1 MLTRLIKRHITDFE
15 EFGAIDF
22 ESRLLN
28 SKNVEVAILNEN
40 QFYLLITYL
49 RTTKKIPKV
58 LDLKKELVRQFDKIK
73 KELQARMETRHIGII
88 ARRSLTDAIKNYV
101 TDESKFKSFAYST
114 YSKLVYKKVL
124 GKTVKKIKEERNL
137 KVEDN
142 LRNFLTIIELEK
154 VQELESKIATYIEFT
169 DNSDKTDK
177 EIYNEVKKYIEN
189 N

>member
-1 MLTRLIKRHITDFE
+1 
-15 EFGAIDF
+15 
-22 ESRLLN
+22 
-28 SKNVEVAILNEN
+28 
-40 QFYLLITYL
+40 
-49 RTTKKIPKV
+49 
-58 LDLKKELVRQFDKIK
+58 
-73 KELQARMETRHIGII
+73 METRHIGII